1 MISLAIPPGET
12 IREILIDKN
21 ITPADFAARMGLSAE
36 ETEKLLNGINPVSY
50 STSELLEK
58 TLGVPAQ
65 FWINLEAIYQAALE
79 KEKDNAYRKL

>member
-21 ITPADFAARMGLSAE
+21 ITPSEFAVRIGLSAE
-36 ETEKLLNGINPVSY
+36 ETEKLLDGINPVSY

-58 TLGVPAQ
+58 TLGIPAQ
-65 FWINLEAIYQAALE
+65 FWINLEAIYRETLK
-79 KEKDNAYRKL
+79 KEKNNANRKL

>member
-21 ITPADFAARMGLSAE
+21 ITPSEFAVRMGLPAE
-36 ETEKLLNGINPVSY
+36 ETEQLLNGINPVSY

-58 TLGVPAQ
+58 TLGIPAQ
-65 FWINLEAIYQAALE
+65 FWINLEAIYREALK
-79 KEKDNAYRKL
+79 KEKNNANRKL